1 MTLLKVLL
9 LKFINLS
16 DQLAGKLG
24 FDRYSKDWVEKYVLC
39 DPVTATWSVMSALRE
54 NYCLPMHL
62 LQMVKINT

>member
-24 FDRYSKDWVEKYVLC
+24 FDRYSKDWVENYVLC
-39 DPVTATWSVMSALRE
+39 DPVTAACFNLECDR
-54 NYCLPMHL
+54 CLL
-62 LQMVKINT
+62 